1 MSFLAIYLGLGLIA
15 GFIAGLLGVGGGLIL
30 VPVLS
35 WVYAHQGFP
44 AEYNIHMALATSLA
58 TIVLTS
64 IASLRAH
71 HRHGAVRW
79 QAVRRIAPGIV
90 LGTLAGAIAAAG
102 LPDFGLRLFFTVF
115 LFYAASQMLFG
126 LAPAARSRGLN
137 NGSADVSLHRNS
149 VFKPQAHRQ
158 LPSWPGMTAVGA
170 AIGLISSWVGIGGG
184 TLSVPFLS
192 WCNVR
197 FQEAIGT
204 SAAIGFP
211 IAVSGALGYA
221 LSGQTADNLPAWSL
235 GFVYLPALAA
245 VAATS
250 MLSAP
255 WGARL
260 THRLPVARLKKIF
273 AGLLYILAL
282 RMTYSL
288 F

>member
-35 WVYAHQGFP
+35 WIYAEQGFP
-44 AEYNIHMALATSLA
+44 TEYNIHMALATSLA

-64 IASLRAH
+64 ISSLRTH
-71 HRHGAVRW
+71 HQHGAVRW

-90 LGTLAGAIAAAG
+90 LGTLAGAIAAAW
-102 LPDFGLRLFFTVF
+102 LPDFGLRVFFTAF
-115 LFYAASQMLFG
+115 LFYAATQMLLG
-126 LAPAARSRGLN
+126 
-137 NGSADVSLHRNS
+137 
-149 VFKPQAHRQ
+149 FKPRAQRQ
-158 LPSWPGMTAVGA
+158 LPGWPGMTAAGSV
-170 AIGLISSWVGIGGG
+170 IGLISSWVGIGGG

-211 IAVSGALGYA
+211 IAVAGSLGYA
-221 LSGQTADNLPAWSL
+221 LSGQTAANLPAWSL
-235 GFVYLPALAA
+235 GFIYLPALAA
-245 VAATS
+245 IAAMSWLT
-250 MLSAP
+250 AP
-255 WGARL
+255 LGARL
-260 THRLPVARLKKIF
+260 THRLPVAKLKRTF
-273 AGLLYILAL
+273 AGLLYILAV
-282 RMTYSL
+282 RMAYSL